1 MYKPDSLREHLTA
14 ALHELQRDPHRLIV
28 LISDGKVKSTASGSL
43 SWRYDYTLRILITD
57 WASHADA
64 VFAPL
69 LVWLQEH
76 QWDLLSNNDKP
87 GIRFEV
93 EYMSL
98 HSMDLLIELD
108 LNETVLVRERQN
120 TSETP
125 GTPNATGALELH
137 HKKDIPGPLDM
148 PMREQWSFWL
158 KDELLAE
165 WSYDPRRPLPAE
177 QG

>member
-1 MYKPDSLREHLTA
+1 MYKPNNLREHLTA
-14 ALHELQRDPHRLIV
+14 ALTELQRDPHRLIV
-28 LISDGKVKSTASGSL
+28 LIAGGKVKSTASGSL
-43 SWRYDYTLRILITD
+43 SWRYDYTLRVLITD
-57 WASHADA
+57 WTSHADA

-76 QWDLLSNNDKP
+76 QWDLLSNNDKN

-93 EYMSL
+93 EYMSP

-108 LNETVLVRERQN
+108 LDETVLVRERQD
-120 TSETP
+120 TSETAGMP
-125 GTPNATGALELH
+125 GALELY
-137 HKKDIPGPLDM
+137 HKKDVPGPLDM

-165 WSYDPRRPLPAE
+165 WGYDPRRPLPA
-177 QG
+177 GKW